1 MPSRSQRQAK
11 QIVVRSIEP
20 GSRHTT
26 KSVLGTLTK
35 LNQAKPAHAIKRSD
49 WVLAWNKPKQRPPVC
64 PPRMARRN
72 PGRDNGETWM
82 SPHYVSGRA
91 MGPVWDGGESD
102 DVWETDVR
110 DEWAREDVDAEES
123 VRGHDRSQERREV
136 QLMDIAKPM
145 KPKGAATPGVRKE
158 FEMVEAVERVIAL
171 EEDQLSEWASQIS
184 DDSELDALEWDMLDD
199 GSQQGTGSYAD
210 MVQLRPD

>member
-20 GSRHTT
+20 GSRHAT

-64 PPRMARRN
+64 PPRTARRN
-72 PGRDNGETWM
+72 PGRDDGETWM

-110 DEWAREDVDAEES
+110 EEWARNDIDADGQEG
-123 VRGHDRSQERREV
+123 VWRHDKSQERREV

-145 KPKGAATPGVRKE
+145 KPKGVRKE
-158 FEMVEAVERVIAL
+158 FELIEPVRRVIAL

-184 DDSELDALEWDMLDD
+184 DDSELDALEWDMLDED
-199 GSQQGTGSYAD
+199 DSQSEMGSYANV
-210 MVQLRPD
+210 VQLRPD